1 MARMIRKQLYI
12 EPWQDELLKKRSR
25 ELGVTEAELMRRGIA
40 QVLSDVDEREQRRQ
54 EAWNDIM
61 AFIEKL
67 KKIDAP
73 QKDRDWT
80 REEIYEERLSRYSR

>member
-12 EPWQDELLKKRSR
+12 EPWQDHLLKKRSQ
-25 ELGVTEAELMRRGIA
+25 ELGVTEAELIRRGIA
-40 QVLSDVDEREQRRQ
+40 QVLSEGDERERERQ

-61 AFIEKL
+61 AFVERLGKV
-67 KKIDAP
+67 DAP
-73 QKDRDWT
+73 QTGRDWT

>member
-25 ELGVTEAELMRRGIA
+25 ELGVTEAELIRRGIA

-73 QKDRDWT
+73 QKHRDWT

>member
-12 EPWQDELLKKRSR
+12 EPWQDQLLKKRSQ
-25 ELGVTEAELMRRGIA
+25 ELGVTEAELMRQGIA
-40 QVLSDVDEREQRRQ
+40 QVLSGVDEREQRRQ

-73 QKDRDWT
+73 QKGRDWT